1 MADGRPIRIVAI
13 EDNRAD
19 VELLR
24 HVLEARGTSFD
35 LTQIADGEEA
45 AEYAQGREPWRPGPP
60 PDIILLDLR
69 LPKID
74 GDVVLGYLK
83 ENGQLKQVPVLVLTS
98 SESPEELR
106 KVELLGARQWMTKPF
121 DLDGYAKIAETIE
134 RLAARSAGVG
144 SPVNRPS

>member
-1 MADGRPIRIVAI
+1 MVEERPMRIVAI

-24 HVLEARGTSFD
+24 HVLESRGASFD

-45 AEYAQGREPWRPGPP
+45 VEYAQGRGPRRAGQL

-74 GDVVLGYLK
+74 GDVVLGYIK
-83 ENGQLKQVPVLVLTS
+83 ENRELNRVPVLVLTS

-106 KVELLGARQWMTKPF
+106 KVEMLGARQWMTKPF
-121 DLDGYAKIAETIE
+121 DLDGYTKIAETIE
-134 RLAARSAGVG
+134 RLAERGAGFG
-144 SPVNRPS
+144 